1 MTVILKTV
9 YLFKQKRQ
17 RKSDLSPCGGLAQS
31 RHSAH
36 IFEDNETFLH
46 PRPASFHT
54 CWPHF
59 GISVLAGVDGGA
71 VRVTGAKGIAPS
83 CDYKVQ
89 PKTQPCLFLW
99 NGNISLPFCIRPGVC
114 YLPGWVQGDS
124 CLSGRRTTCSREGP
138 SDC

>member
-1 MTVILKTV
+1 MTVTLKSV
-9 YLFKQKRQ
+9 YFEVQKRQ
-17 RKSDLSPCGGLAQS
+17 RKSDPWPSGVLARS
-31 RHSAH
+31 RRSARM
-36 IFEDNETFLH
+36 FEDNETSLH
-46 PRPASFHT
+46 PCPASFHT

-59 GISVLAGVDGGA
+59 GISVFAGVDGGA

-99 NGNISLPFCIRPGVC
+99 NGNISSPFCIRPGVC

-138 SDC
+138 SDR